1 MPLSHSDKAKAA
13 TRKAVDGWI
22 KEVQKGI
29 DAREK
34 ELAKFKK
41 LAPLTPSDW
50 DDKMIPKL
58 EAIIVEFKKKKQYYV
73 DLKAEYAKQ
82 GLI

>member
-1 MPLSHSDKAKAA
+1 MVFHSESAKKA

-22 KEVQKGI
+22 NEVQKGI
-29 DAREK
+29 DSREK

-41 LAPLTPSDW
+41 IAPLTPSTW
-50 DDKMIPKL
+50 DDEMIPKL

-73 DLKAEYAKQ
+73 DLKEKYAKQ